1 MQLEYLIFDSTDEAD
16 GSCSFDALASVVA
29 ERMPALGDE
38 IAAVLRWA
46 RHTFGAPAAF
56 EDGGDWDFHLQ
67 ARGEDEVPLPIGYDL
82 AQDEVAVVPAVRG
95 RVSVA
100 LTLSGS
106 RSFADAFNHAF
117 PETA

>member
-46 RHTFGAPAAF
+46 HHTFGAPAAF
-56 EDGGDWDFHLQ
+56 EEGGDWDFHLQ
-67 ARGEDEVPLPIGYDL
+67 ARGDDEVPLRIEYDF
-82 AQDEVAVVPAVRG
+82 AQDQVAAPAVRG
-95 RVSVA
+95 RISVA

-106 RSFADAFNHAF
+106 GAFAAAFKQAF